1 MVGNGAD
8 DRLTGKRMRRDATGC
23 NSKRQE
29 KEGGLPRRHRGRKVG
44 GMVGREI
51 AVRKKVPKPR
61 LRAKPEKGTRMV
73 LSDDRK
79 REALEAAQYGMP
91 IERIAILCGFP
102 SGNETQWARWIN
114 ANPEFQRELDLARA
128 RGELTLQR
136 RVASAD
142 TGWQAAGWMLERTR
156 GYVARAQLEHTGKG
170 GKDLSIS
177 GSLLGAFGNTK
188 K

>member
-1 MVGNGAD
+1 MIGS
-8 DRLTGKRMRRDATGC
+8 RGKIATGGSTC
-23 NSKRQE
+23 QHGKIGKSSGAYFVGQS
-29 KEGGLPRRHRGRKVG
+29 EGMGENQVMRV
-44 GMVGREI
+44 
-51 AVRKKVPKPR
+51 KKVPKPR
-61 LRAKPEKGTRMV
+61 LRAKPEKGTKMV

-91 IERIAILCGFP
+91 VERIAILCGFP
-102 SGNETQWARWIN
+102 SGNETQWSRWIN

-177 GSLLGAFGNTK
+177 GALLGAFGNTK
-188 K
+188 

>member
-1 MVGNGAD
+1 MGENQV
-8 DRLTGKRMRRDATGC
+8 MR
-23 NSKRQE
+23 
-29 KEGGLPRRHRGRKVG
+29 V
-44 GMVGREI
+44 
-51 AVRKKVPKPR
+51 KKVPKPR
-61 LRAKPEKGTRMV
+61 LRAKPEKGTKMV

-91 IERIAILCGFP
+91 VERIAILCGFP
-102 SGNETQWARWIN
+102 SGNETQWSRWIN

-177 GSLLGAFGNTK
+177 GALLGAFGNTK
-188 K
+188 